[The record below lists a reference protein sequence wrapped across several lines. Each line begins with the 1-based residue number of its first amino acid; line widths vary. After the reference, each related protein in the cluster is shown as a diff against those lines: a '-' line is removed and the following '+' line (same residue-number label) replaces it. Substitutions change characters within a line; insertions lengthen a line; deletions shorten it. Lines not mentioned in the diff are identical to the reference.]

1 MQQLAQH
8 MRIMRRCIRICE
20 RSLDI
25 DPQLRHIR
33 RFLEPPHLRLRRM
46 AHTARADDDRPRT
59 PRRLMAS
66 RPAPAVKRRK
76 MIGKTCRPN
85 PEDIARIPKCLHEI
99 GKVSLLDDV

>member
-8 MRIMRRCIRICE
+8 MRVMRRCIRICE
-20 RSLDI
+20 RLLDI

-33 RFLEPPHLRLRRM
+33 HLLEPPHLRLRRM

-59 PRRLMAS
+59 PHRLMAS
-66 RPAPAVKRRK
+66 RPAPTVKRRK

-85 PEDIARIPKCLHEI
+85 PENIALVTKRLHEI